1 MAKLFVIAIGG
12 TGMRCLESFVHLC
25 AIGMFDNHEVDIL
38 TLDTDQSNGNKGR
51 VEELIDIYNKVKSND
66 ETNIDGGTINRDT
79 FFSAKLNLYKFYTNY
94 GDQSRKSFK
103 VLSHTSN
110 NEAKGENKDVSDLF
124 YDEATVQEFEL
135 DHGYRAQTHLGS
147 MLMYHGIIEAARNAK
162 QKGDNAEDQ
171 DRNLKAFLEKMQEAQ
186 GDARVF
192 VFGSVFGGT
201 GASSIPVIPVALR
214 DAAEILTDGHT
225 LDLTNVKFGATLLT
239 NYFSFNS
246 PNAQYKASQKVV
258 ADSNNFALNSQA
270 AMQFYQADPTVK
282 ATYKRFYHIGWPMP
296 KLDVGSKGDTVTGG
310 QEQKNAC
317 HVVELMCACAAYDF
331 FTVEDAEL
339 SRPVAE
345 YFYRSVGDE
354 GGVLTFQGNDFLT
367 NGVLFENKLGAFFTF
382 AHMVLSQSEAAWSD
396 DAIPTIGT
404 HGFIAKFATQNIH
417 DYDGIS
423 LNQCK
428 EINDYLRF
436 FGYKFDKEN
445 NMIKGWIYQLY
456 DSVKPGRFLFN
467 ETAFKNMRQEMKSIS
482 CGQLFIDPNHNWSK
496 ISGMIS
502 KSDNSVDE
510 LIKTLTDEKSKPRV
524 ADQMVNTTK
533 EKFLAHIY
541 NAITINQKFELK

>member
-1 MAKLFVIAIGG
+1 MVAPLA
-12 TGMRCLESFVHLC
+12 
-25 AIGMFDNHEVDIL
+25 
-38 TLDTDQSNGNKGR
+38 
-51 VEELIDIYNKVKSND
+51 EEL
-66 ETNIDGGTINRDT
+66 RDHR
-79 FFSAKLNLYKFYTNY
+79 
-94 GDQSRKSFK
+94 GI
-103 VLSHTSN
+103 VL
-110 NEAKGENKDVSDLF
+110 E
-124 YDEATVQEFEL
+124 
-135 DHGYRAQTHLGS
+135 
-147 MLMYHGIIEAARNAK
+147 
-162 QKGDNAEDQ
+162 
-171 DRNLKAFLEKMQEAQ
+171 
-186 GDARVF
+186 
-192 VFGSVFGGT
+192 
-201 GASSIPVIPVALR
+201 
-214 DAAEILTDGHT
+214 
-225 LDLTNVKFGATLLT
+225 
-239 NYFSFNS
+239 
-246 PNAQYKASQKVV
+246 
-258 ADSNNFALNSQA
+258 
-270 AMQFYQADPTVK
+270 
-282 ATYKRFYHIGWPMP
+282 
-296 KLDVGSKGDTVTGG
+296 TGG

-331 FTVEDAEL
+331 FTVDDAEL
-339 SRPVAE
+339 DRKEAA
-345 YFYRSVGDE
+345 YYYRSIGDE

-428 EINDYLRF
+428 EINDYLRL

-445 NMIKGWIYQLY
+445 NMIKGWIYQIY
-456 DSVKPGRFLFN
+456 NSVKPGRFLFN
-467 ETAFKNMRQEMKSIS
+467 ETAFKELRQDMKSIS

-524 ADQMVNTTK
+524 ADQLVNTTK